1 MEENDFS
8 GKVKR
13 KNRLLFGLSYIA
25 ICVVLGI
32 FLGYL
37 GDRYDFVI
45 KPFEGLTYFDL
56 PLILIQIYIG
66 IFLLVNIHE
75 LGHFIMGKIMGYRL
89 LMIRA
94 GIFSLQRENEKL
106 KLNIVKNVGYG
117 GLCAMI
123 PPKGSTLYQYAIYS
137 SGGILFNLILGIKI
151 FYLVPFLNLRPV
163 FYIPMML
170 TGYISIFFS
179 IINAI
184 PFMSANQPTDGM
196 VILSILKKA
205 PIAER
210 FYRNNLISK
219 QIMEGKRPKE
229 IELLEVDRTD
239 PMDLSDHILL
249 LYHYFKEI
257 DSENMEKAG
266 EYILLLSKNLDKVPP
281 FALPAYHYELI
292 FYHSVMK
299 NIEEAKKYYSL
310 SAKVLLKDQDIN
322 GLRVKAYF
330 EYEINHDCSKA
341 MKLARQ
347 GLEVKNKYPFPGQAI
362 MEGELLEVLIEKCKQ
377 DHEVPEDLKV

>member
-1 MEENDFS
+1 MQENDYR

-13 KNRLLFGLSYIA
+13 KNRFLFGLIYIV
-25 ICVVLGI
+25 ICILLGI
-32 FLGYL
+32 LLGYL
-37 GDRYDFVI
+37 ADSYDFELN
-45 KPFEGLTYFDL
+45 PFGGISYVDI
-56 PLILIQIYIG
+56 PLVLIQIYLG
-66 IFLLVNIHE
+66 IFILVNIHE

-123 PPKGSTLYQYAIYS
+123 PSNGSTLQQYAIYS
-137 SGGILFNLILGIKI
+137 SGGILFNLILAMMI
-151 FYLVPFLNLRPV
+151 FYFVPFLNLRPV
-163 FYIPMML
+163 FYFPMIL
-170 TGYISIFFS
+170 IGFISVFFS

-184 PFMSANQPTDGM
+184 PFMNANQPTDGM
-196 VILSILKKA
+196 VILSILKKSPLA
-205 PIAER
+205 IR

-229 IELLEVDRTD
+229 IELIEVDRTN

-249 LYHYFKEI
+249 LYHYFKEM
-257 DSENMEKAG
+257 DSGNMEKAG

-299 NIEEAKKYYSL
+299 NTEEAKKYYSL

-330 EYEINHDCSKA
+330 EYEINHDCTKA
-341 MKLARQ
+341 MELAHQ
-347 GLEVKNKYPFPGQAI
+347 GLAVKNKYPFPGQAI

-377 DHEVPEDLKV
+377 THAFPE